1 MRGAAPLVLLLLAG
15 CGGGHAAT
23 RSERRP
29 PPPQAALPSSPATRP
44 PAPQRRW
51 TTARLT
57 GRTALRSAPAG
68 RVVTTIGR
76 RTGFGGRRVM
86 SVLRRRGD
94 WLQVTVPERPNARPG
109 WIPAAAARLGGTD
122 ISLRIDRSARTLTVR
137 DGNRVVDRLTVGV
150 GAAAHP
156 TPTGRFAVTDKLRMG
171 GPGTTYGCC
180 ALALSGHQPDVPA
193 TWDGTDR
200 LAVHG
205 TDAPATIGQA
215 ASLGCLHATDRALR
229 RLMREVPIGAP
240 VFVRS

>member
-1 MRGAAPLVLLLLAG
+1 MRRAAPVVLILLAG

-23 RSERRP
+23 RSEQRP
-29 PPPQAALPSSPATRP
+29 PPPRAALPPPAARP

-57 GRTALRSAPAG
+57 GRTALRSAPSG
-68 RVVTTIGR
+68 RVVTAIGR
-76 RTGFGGRRVM
+76 RTGFGGPRVM
-86 SVLRRRGD
+86 SVLGRRGD
-94 WLQVTVPERPNARPG
+94 WLQVAVPERPNARPG
-109 WIPAAAARLGGTD
+109 WIRAAAARLGGTD
-122 ISLRIDRSARTLTVR
+122 ISLHIDRSARVLEVR
-137 DGNRVVDRLTVGV
+137 DGDRVVDRLKVGV

-180 ALALSGHQPDVPA
+180 ALALSGHQPNVPA
-193 TWDGTDR
+193 AWDGTDR

-215 ASLGCLHATDRALR
+215 SSLGCLHATDRALR
-229 RLMREVPIGAP
+229 RLMREVPLGAP
-240 VFVRS
+240 VFVRA